1 MKFRFTYTECKR
13 TCDRDLLV
21 ALMGVAT
28 DVNDMYLK
36 FGPSRDVNGQL
47 SDLSESFVAG
57 MWRQYLLVELCWHT
71 VTHTD
76 GLPDRP
82 ASWRAPTWSWA
93 SNNHPIYESRCQSVF
108 RMLSDVDHANQ
119 LGLGK

>member
-21 ALMGVAT
+21 ALMGVAI
-28 DVNDMYLK
+28 DVNDMFLK
-36 FGPSRDVNGQL
+36 FGPLRDENGKT
-47 SDLSESFVAG
+47 SGLSESFVAG
-57 MWRQYLLVELCWHT
+57 MWEQYLLVDLCWHT
-71 VTHTD
+71 VNHTD
-76 GLPDRP
+76 ELSDRP